1 VQQPPEARELLVEL
15 IGRRIRCASGRR
27 ILYSYAE
34 FRTFGMA
41 LSPRAQA
48 TLLWL
53 LNKLNGDTAVPLLRT
68 FRQRNFIESGE
79 PELG

>member
-1 VQQPPEARELLVEL
+1 
-15 IGRRIRCASGRR
+15 
-27 ILYSYAE
+27 
-34 FRTFGMA
+34 MA